1 VQGILGLEDL
11 ESTPRRGAGTWQS
24 AAEEDFLLRMDIFSV
39 IAQGTS
45 MDYVNIFNLRKDK
58 IGANIL
64 CKS

>member
-11 ESTPRRGAGTWQS
+11 ELTPRRGAGTWQS
-24 AAEEDFLLRMDIFSV
+24 AVEEDFLLRMDVSSV

-45 MDYVNIFNLRKDK
+45 MDYINIFNLRKHK